1 MTQQR
6 VRDFDAG
13 VAMIV
18 TDLHGEGKVYQHIKE
33 VFFTLKDQSKADHLI
48 LCGDLIHGY
57 GSEAD
62 DSSLAIL
69 LDIMRLQAEL
79 GEDVVTM
86 LLGNHEFPHIYS
98 ITLSKGELEFTPRFE
113 RALSQL
119 GKAKDGFSRD
129 DVIVFLRSLPFY
141 VRTQAGVLITHAG
154 ASPAIQSDDLASY
167 VLDFS
172 HEKLL
177 DLGDELLQNYSVYAL
192 RASDAYCQQCEYY
205 LSISDP
211 DDPRFTDFLRGTLL
225 SQSSADFQLL
235 WDVLFAT
242 NEMGVST
249 ANYNKIADKFLSAIS
264 AVSPHE
270 QRFIVAGHISAKN
283 GAAIVG
289 SRHLRLASYAHAQPR
304 HSGKYLLLDCAK
316 PVNSVDELMNC
327 IQPTFA

>member
-33 VFFTLKDQSKADHLI
+33 TFFSLKEQGRVERLI

-57 GSEAD
+57 GSESD
-62 DSSLAIL
+62 DASLAML
-69 LDIMRLQAEL
+69 LDIMRLQSEL
-79 GEDVVTM
+79 GEDVITM

-113 RALSQL
+113 RALSKL
-119 GKAKDGFSRD
+119 DKSRDGFSRD
-129 DVIVFLRSLPFY
+129 DVMVFLRSLPFY
-141 VRTQAGVLITHAG
+141 VRTKAGVLVTHAG
-154 ASPAIQSDDLASY
+154 ASPAVKSDERASY

-177 DLGDELLQNYSVYAL
+177 DLGDELLQNYSIYAL
-192 RASDAYCQQCEYY
+192 RASETYRQQCQYY
-205 LSISDP
+205 LSISDL

-242 NEMGVST
+242 NEMGQST
-249 ANYNKIADKFLSAIS
+249 AVYDKVADEFLSAIS
-264 AVSPHE
+264 AVSPYE
-270 QRFIVAGHISAKN
+270 QHLIVAGHISAKN
-283 GAAIVG
+283 GAAVVG
-289 SRHLRLASYAHAQPR
+289 SRHLRLASYAHAQPQHR
-304 HSGKYLLLDCAK
+304 GKYLLLDCAK

-327 IQPTFA
+327 VYPTLA